1 VDRLIVRTIKTLALI
16 PNLMRN
22 NKKIK
27 LKQEQKETLEKK
39 EAEEEK
45 KGDWRYAKSA
55 IFINHKKTPSQNDR
69 RTNK

>member
-1 VDRLIVRTIKTLALI
+1 
-16 PNLMRN
+16 MRN

-27 LKQEQKETLEKK
+27 LKQEQKEALEKK

-55 IFINHKKTPSQNDR
+55 IFINHQKLSLNI
-69 RTNK
+69 

>member
-1 VDRLIVRTIKTLALI
+1 
-16 PNLMRN
+16 MRN

-27 LKQEQKETLEKK
+27 LKQEQKEALEKK

-55 IFINHKKTPSQNDR
+55 IFINHQKLSLTIINDWAYDPL
-69 RTNK
+69 NKIPNNN

>member
-1 VDRLIVRTIKTLALI
+1 
-16 PNLMRN
+16 MRN